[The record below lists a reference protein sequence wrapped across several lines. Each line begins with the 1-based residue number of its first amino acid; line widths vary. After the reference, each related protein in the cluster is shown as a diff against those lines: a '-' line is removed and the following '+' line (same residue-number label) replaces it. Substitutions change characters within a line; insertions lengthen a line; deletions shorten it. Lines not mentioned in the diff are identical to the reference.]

1 MSSCRLHRGSR
12 DVVEQGDV
20 LDLTPGTLF
29 QDAQKGVDLRRFG
42 FSGFVSQ
49 EALAELRR
57 QEERAS
63 RVLTTAATFAFR

>member
-1 MSSCRLHRGSR
+1 MSSCRLHRGGR

-20 LDLTPGTLF
+20 LNLTPGTLF
-29 QDAQKGVDLRRFG
+29 QDPQQGIDLRRFG
-42 FSGFVSQ
+42 FAGYVSP